1 MKKPRNHKHRTIILT
16 GGGTGGS
23 VAPLLALVD
32 ELRQGGYRPAW
43 IGTHT
48 GIEKEMAAESALPYY
63 AISAGKLRRY
73 ISGHNITDPFRVLWG
88 FFQSLALLLRL
99 KPRLVITAGGFV
111 SVPVV
116 WAAWLLH
123 IPIIVHQQ
131 DVRPGLANRLMAP
144 LATVITVTFAK
155 SLQDYGKRAVWTGNP
170 VRKEFREKVEHTNKQ
185 EKKILILGGGTG
197 SEALNRMVEQ
207 SANDLTNVA
216 VVTHIT
222 GQGKTATMTTANP
235 RYHVFSFLPA
245 RDIAHYMTEADVVI
259 ARAGLGTLTEL
270 AALGKATIL
279 IPMPYSHQVI
289 NGRFV
294 ADQGAALV
302 LDQTTLS
309 AEKLVSTITDILT
322 DSQKH
327 QALVEGMSKLMQPK
341 ANENFYKVI
350 KKILRDKS

>member
-1 MKKPRNHKHRTIILT
+1 MKRPHNYKQTTIILT

-32 ELRQGGYRPAW
+32 DFRQAGYQPMW

-48 GIEKEMAAESALPYY
+48 GIEKQMASELAVPYHG
-63 AISAGKLRRY
+63 ISAGKLRRY
-73 ISGHNITDPFRVLWG
+73 VSGHNLTDPFRVLWG
-88 FFQSLALLLRL
+88 FFQSLGLVLRL

-170 VRKEFREKVEHTNKQ
+170 VRKEFRERVASTTNQ

-197 SEALNRMVEQ
+197 SEALNQIVKQ
-207 SANDLTNVA
+207 SVDELTKLA

-222 GQGKTATMTTANP
+222 GAGKKTNQISTD
-235 RYHVFSFLPA
+235 RYRVFSFLPA
-245 RDIAHYMTEADVVI
+245 EELARSMTEADVVI

-270 AALGKATIL
+270 SALGKATIL
-279 IPMPYSHQVI
+279 IPMPHSHQVI
-289 NGRFV
+289 NARFV
-294 ADQGAALV
+294 GDQGAALV
-302 LDQTTLS
+302 LDQTNLDP
-309 AEKLVSTITDILT
+309 AGLVSAIAEVLA
-322 DSQKH
+322 DSEKYK
-327 QALVEGMSKLMQPK
+327 ALIDGMSKLMQPK

-350 KKILRDKS
+350 KKILKDKA